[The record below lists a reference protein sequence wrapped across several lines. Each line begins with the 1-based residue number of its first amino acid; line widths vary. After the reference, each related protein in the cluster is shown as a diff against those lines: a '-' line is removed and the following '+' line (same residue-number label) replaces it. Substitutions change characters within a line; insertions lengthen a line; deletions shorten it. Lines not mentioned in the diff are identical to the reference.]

1 MLDLVRIT
9 PKDCNFDPVA
19 KNVVK
24 KNGDKVELLK
34 EDEKYFKNTLFSK
47 ANGDELWTL
56 EIWSYL
62 GPTSK
67 SHRTPLYRTPSWSPE
82 P

>member
-34 EDEKYFKNTLFSK
+34 EDENTLK
-47 ANGDELWTL
+47 
-56 EIWSYL
+56 
-62 GPTSK
+62 TSLARK
-67 SHRTPLYRTPSWSPE
+67 MAQSQHECIY
-82 P
+82 